1 MFWHMPTKLKVLSM
15 TCIKRIILFL
25 GFYAAFSIVADEF
38 YSTTIQIP
46 DQTVSSQDYAI
57 DNAFKEVLIAITG
70 MSTAEEVIR
79 SKKSFVDKR
88 QFIEALSFV
97 DMESDVIG
105 DENLLGL
112 RVTFSKLA
120 LNQFALDSGL
130 RVLSS
135 VKPKFLFWILIDK
148 EETGR
153 EFLGNDSE
161 HPFSDQIREKL
172 ISRNVSY
179 FYPIYDLQDQLA
191 LPVDDAWNL
200 KTNSVTSASSRY
212 ESDGW
217 VLVRFYE
224 TTSGEIRG
232 TWSCSLNGEIIVEDF
247 LYPSIADFFDEKF
260 NDLLDRILFPFT
272 FSPLKQTLHLDL
284 AFNNVNEYLDY
295 KTLVSNL
302 ENLEIIQS
310 MKLSSISPNQIIFE
324 VETSADIKFLS
335 RAINGFEFLTQ
346 ENEVKSDQA
355 NLNFNWVD

>member
-79 SKKSFVDKR
+79 SKKTFVDKR

-200 KTNSVTSASSRY
+200 KTNSVISASSRY

-260 NDLLDRILFPFT
+260 NDLLDQILFPLF
-272 FSPLKQTLHLDL
+272 
-284 AFNNVNEYLDY
+284 
-295 KTLVSNL
+295 
-302 ENLEIIQS
+302 
-310 MKLSSISPNQIIFE
+310 
-324 VETSADIKFLS
+324 
-335 RAINGFEFLTQ
+335 
-346 ENEVKSDQA
+346 
-355 NLNFNWVD
+355 

>member
-1 MFWHMPTKLKVLSM
+1 MFWHMLKKLKALSM
-15 TCIKRIILFL
+15 TCIKRIILFV

-46 DQTVSSQDYAI
+46 DQTVASQDYAI

-70 MSTAEEVIR
+70 MSTAEEVIS
-79 SKKSFVDKR
+79 SKKTFVDKR

-97 DMESDVIG
+97 DMESDVID

-148 EETGR
+148 KETGR

-161 HPFSDQIREKL
+161 HAFSDQIREKL

-200 KTNSVTSASSRY
+200 KTNIVTSASSRY
-212 ESDGW
+212 ELDGW

-232 TWSCSLNGEIIVEDF
+232 TWSYSLNGENTVEDF
-247 LYPSIADFFDEKF
+247 LYPSMADFFDEKF
-260 NDLLDRILFPFT
+260 NDLLDQILFPFT
-272 FSPLKQTLHLDL
+272 FSPLKQKVHLDL
-284 AFNNVNEYLDY
+284 AFNNVNEYRDY

-324 VETSADIKFLS
+324 VETSADIKFLR
-335 RAINGFEFLTQ
+335 RAINGFEFLAQ
-346 ENEVKSDQA
+346 KNKVKSEQT
-355 NLNFNWVD
+355 NLNFDWVD

>member
-1 MFWHMPTKLKVLSM
+1 MPKKLKVFSM

-38 YSTTIQIP
+38 YSATIQIP
-46 DQTVSSQDYAI
+46 DQTVASQDYAI
-57 DNAFKEVLIAITG
+57 DNAFTEVLIAITG

-79 SKKSFVDKR
+79 SKKTFVDKR

-97 DMESDVIG
+97 DMESDVID

-112 RVTFSKLA
+112 RVTFSKVA

-247 LYPSIADFFDEKF
+247 LYPSMADFFDEKF
-260 NDLLDRILFPFT
+260 NDVLDRITNRFGT
-272 FSPLKQTLHLDL
+272 
-284 AFNNVNEYLDY
+284 E
-295 KTLVSNL
+295 
-302 ENLEIIQS
+302 
-310 MKLSSISPNQIIFE
+310 
-324 VETSADIKFLS
+324 
-335 RAINGFEFLTQ
+335 AIGRGHR
-346 ENEVKSDQA
+346 
-355 NLNFNWVD
+355 

>member
-1 MFWHMPTKLKVLSM
+1 MFWHMPKKLKVLSM

-46 DQTVSSQDYAI
+46 DQTVASQDYAI
-57 DNAFKEVLIAITG
+57 DNAFKEVLVAITG

-79 SKKSFVDKR
+79 SKKTFVDKR

-97 DMESDVIG
+97 DMESDVID

-200 KTNSVTSASSRY
+200 KTNIVTSASSRY

-232 TWSCSLNGEIIVEDF
+232 TWSCSLNGEIVVEDF
-247 LYPSIADFFDEKF
+247 LYSSTADFFDEKF
-260 NDLLDRILFPFT
+260 NDLLDQILFPFT
-272 FSPLKQTLHLDL
+272 FSPLKQTVHLDL

-302 ENLEIIQS
+302 ENLEIIPS

-324 VETSADIKFLS
+324 VETSVDIKFLS

>member
-1 MFWHMPTKLKVLSM
+1 M
-15 TCIKRIILFL
+15 
-25 GFYAAFSIVADEF
+25 
-38 YSTTIQIP
+38 
-46 DQTVSSQDYAI
+46 
-57 DNAFKEVLIAITG
+57 
-70 MSTAEEVIR
+70 
-79 SKKSFVDKR
+79 
-88 QFIEALSFV
+88 
-97 DMESDVIG
+97 
-105 DENLLGL
+105 
-112 RVTFSKLA
+112 
-120 LNQFALDSGL
+120 

-200 KTNSVTSASSRY
+200 KTNIVTSASSRY

-247 LYPSIADFFDEKF
+247 LYPSVADFFDEKF
-260 NDLLDRILFPFT
+260 NDLLDQILFPFT
-272 FSPLKQTLHLDL
+272 FSPLKQTVHLDL
-284 AFNNVNEYLDY
+284 MFNDVNDYLDY

-346 ENEVKSDQA
+346 KNEVKSEQT
-355 NLNFNWVD
+355 NLNFDWVD

>member
-25 GFYAAFSIVADEF
+25 GFYAAFSIAADEF
-38 YSTTIQIP
+38 YSTTTQIP
-46 DQTVSSQDYAI
+46 DQTVASQDYAI

-70 MSTAEEVIR
+70 MSTEEEVIR
-79 SKKSFVDKR
+79 SKKKFVDKR

-97 DMESDVIG
+97 DMESDVSD

-247 LYPSIADFFDEKF
+247 LYPSTADFFDEKF

-272 FSPLKQTLHLDL
+272 FAVPLYFHTL
-284 AFNNVNEYLDY
+284 
-295 KTLVSNL
+295 
-302 ENLEIIQS
+302 
-310 MKLSSISPNQIIFE
+310 P
-324 VETSADIKFLS
+324 
-335 RAINGFEFLTQ
+335 
-346 ENEVKSDQA
+346 
-355 NLNFNWVD
+355 

>member
-70 MSTAEEVIR
+70 MSIAEEVIR
-79 SKKSFVDKR
+79 SKKKFVDKR
-88 QFIEALSFV
+88 QFIEALSYV
-97 DMESDVIG
+97 DMESDVID

-135 VKPKFLFWILIDK
+135 VKPKILFWILIDK

-161 HPFSDQIREKL
+161 HPFSDQLREKL

-224 TTSGEIRG
+224 TTSGGIRG

-272 FSPLKQTLHLDL
+272 FSPLKQTVHLDL

-302 ENLEIIQS
+302 ENLEI
-310 MKLSSISPNQIIFE
+310 L
-324 VETSADIKFLS
+324 
-335 RAINGFEFLTQ
+335 
-346 ENEVKSDQA
+346 KSQA
-355 NLNFNWVD
+355 KT

>member
-1 MFWHMPTKLKVLSM
+1 MFWHMPKKLKVLSM

-38 YSTTIQIP
+38 YSTTIQIS
-46 DQTVSSQDYAI
+46 DQTVASQDDAI

-79 SKKSFVDKR
+79 SKKTFVDKR

-112 RVTFSKLA
+112 SVTFSKLA

-200 KTNSVTSASSRY
+200 KTNSVISASSRY

-224 TTSGEIRG
+224 KTSGEIRG

-272 FSPLKQTLHLDL
+272 FSPL
-284 AFNNVNEYLDY
+284 
-295 KTLVSNL
+295 
-302 ENLEIIQS
+302 
-310 MKLSSISPNQIIFE
+310 
-324 VETSADIKFLS
+324 
-335 RAINGFEFLTQ
+335 
-346 ENEVKSDQA
+346 
-355 NLNFNWVD
+355 